1 VWIQADSRHESREL
15 KELTAPE
22 NKVAFET
29 IISFKYLFLQNL
41 KLLLQYIMVKDLFER
56 IQNNKGPLG
65 KWASQAE
72 GYFVFPKLE
81 GELGPR
87 MQFHGK
93 DILNWSLN
101 DYLGLAN
108 HPEVR
113 KADAEAAIQYGAA
126 YPMGARMMSGH
137 TKYHEQLEEEL
148 AAFVMKESAYLLNF
162 GYQGMVSIIDALV
175 TRNDVIVYD
184 VDAHACIIDGV
195 RLHSGKRFTYKHND
209 IESMEKNLQR
219 ATKLA
224 TENGG
229 GILFITEG
237 VFGMRGQQGKLKEI
251 VEMKKKYNFRLL
263 VDDAHGF
270 GTLGKTGAGAGEE
283 QGVQDDIDVYFSTF
297 AKSMANIGAF
307 VAADKEIIDYLKYNL
322 RSQMFAKALPMIQTI
337 GSLKR
342 LELLRDHPELKDKL
356 WENVNA
362 LQNGLRSKGFDI
374 GDTNTCVTPVYLQGS
389 VPEAMVMVNDLRE
402 NYGIFLS
409 IVIYPVIPKGLI
421 LLRVIPT
428 ASHTLSDVEETL
440 TAFEAI
446 REKLENGTYKEIASR
461 TTVDLDA

>member
-1 VWIQADSRHESREL
+1 
-15 KELTAPE
+15 
-22 NKVAFET
+22 
-29 IISFKYLFLQNL
+29 
-41 KLLLQYIMVKDLFER
+41 MVKDLFER
-56 IQNNKGPLG
+56 IQQNKGPLG

-87 MQFHGK
+87 MQFQGK
-93 DILNWSLN
+93 NILNWSLN

-113 KADAEAAIQYGAA
+113 KADTEAAAQYGAA

-148 AAFVMKESAYLLNF
+148 AAFVMKESSYLLNF
-162 GYQGMVSIIDALV
+162 GYQGILSTIDALV

-224 TENGG
+224 AETGG

-283 QGVQDDIDVYFSTF
+283 QGCQDGIDVYFSTF

-307 VAADKEIIDYLKYNL
+307 VAADKDVIDYLKYNL
-322 RSQMFAKALPMIQTI
+322 RSQMFAKSLPMIQTI

-342 LELLRDHPELKDKL
+342 LEILRNSSEIKDKL
-356 WENVNA
+356 WVNVNA
-362 LQNGLRSKGFDI
+362 LQNGLKEKGFNI
-374 GDTNTCVTPVYLQGS
+374 GDTNTCITPVYLEGS
-389 VPEAMVMVNDLRE
+389 IPEAMIMVNDLRE
-402 NYGIFLS
+402 KYGIFLS
-409 IVIYPVIPKGLI
+409 IVVYPVIPKGMI
-421 LLRVIPT
+421 LLRMIPT
-428 ASHTLSDVEETL
+428 TTHTLEDIDETL

-446 REKLENGTYKEIASR
+446 REKLENGTYKKIAES
-461 TTVDLDA
+461 TITDK